1 MISFANTDNQSL
13 KKLIGVFLEKSGF
26 SPDESVFVVTDK
38 EQSCERGSQVYV
50 VPYDYRGETF
60 GKTFTYSL
68 NNNNADAV
76 LINIQNHTDSK
87 SFEILTNEG
96 MGRVF
101 INNKNSAPVEDVLI
115 CAAVFLALGM
125 ELQQVL
131 DAFNGILRKH

>member
-1 MISFANTDNQSL
+1 MIINCLLLS
-13 KKLIGVFLEKSGF
+13 IRV
-26 SPDESVFVVTDK
+26 
-38 EQSCERGSQVYV
+38 
-50 VPYDYRGETF
+50 
-60 GKTFTYSL
+60 FTYSL

-131 DAFNGILRKH
+131 DVLNGILRKH

>member
-1 MISFANTDNQSL
+1 MISFANTENQSL
-13 KKLIGVFLEKSGF
+13 KKLIDVFLEKSGF
-26 SPDESVFVVTDK
+26 SSDESVFVVTDK
-38 EQSCERGSQVYV
+38 TRSCGKDCEIYV
-50 VPYDYRGETF
+50 VPYDYKGETF

-87 SFEILTNEG
+87 SFEILTNGG

-101 INNKNSAPVEDVLI
+101 INNKNSVPVEDVLI

-131 DAFNGILRKH
+131 DVLNGILRKR